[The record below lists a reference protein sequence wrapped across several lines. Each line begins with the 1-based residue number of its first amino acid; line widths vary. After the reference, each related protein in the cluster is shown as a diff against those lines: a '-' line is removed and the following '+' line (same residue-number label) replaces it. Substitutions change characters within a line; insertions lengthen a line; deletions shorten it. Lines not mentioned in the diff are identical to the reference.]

1 MMERIDRESYESAY
15 QKMEKYGVE
24 AFFFS
29 KNYIAKKDYIRNSM
43 LSYYE
48 GTEEYEKCE
57 FIKRF
62 FNDLEAMIIRS
73 KNETNVF

>member
-1 MMERIDRESYESAY
+1 MERIDRESYESAY

-24 AFFFS
+24 VFFFS

-57 FIKRF
+57 FIKGF
-62 FNDLEAMIIRS
+62 FNDLETMIIRS